1 MHIEQMNGM
10 TLDPS
15 HAASPPLS
23 ARSSR
28 VAVAQLS
35 SSPASHDSSPV
46 PPSGGRCIEV
56 KAKEMAAR
64 RGGGGQRNMHCLDGD
79 GDLKSNPS
87 LLLMEGKLLFA
98 SPKCM
103 VLLES

>member
-10 TLDPS
+10 TPDAS
-15 HAASPPLS
+15 HAASPPPS

-28 VAVAQLS
+28 VAVAQPS
-35 SSPASHDSSPV
+35 SSPSEARLFPGASEWWPLYRGESEGD
-46 PPSGGRCIEV
+46 GGNG
-56 KAKEMAAR
+56 
-64 RGGGGQRNMHCLDGD
+64 GGGGQRNMHCLVGD